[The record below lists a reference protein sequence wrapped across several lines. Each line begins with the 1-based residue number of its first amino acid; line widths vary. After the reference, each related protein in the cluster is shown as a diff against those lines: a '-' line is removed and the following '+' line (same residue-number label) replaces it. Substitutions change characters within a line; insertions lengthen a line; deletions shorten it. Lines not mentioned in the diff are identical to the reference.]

1 MAHRGLLFR
10 LDDRAMASL
19 RPLRGGCQC
28 GRNTYIIER
37 PADASDLAEVLFNT
51 ESIHRTFIWPAK
63 FSQNDLTGL

>member
-37 PADASDLAEVLFNT
+37 PADASDLAQVLFNT
-51 ESIHRTFIWPAK
+51 ESIHRTVHRSPVCWFTAIGP
-63 FSQNDLTGL
+63 S